1 MRETVGG
8 IYMPNLIKD
17 ISALAI
23 FIIIFVLFTIFLKK
37 PINKITEKVQDRF
50 NESDLT
56 GH

>member
-1 MRETVGG
+1 
-8 IYMPNLIKD
+8 MPNLIKD

-23 FIIIFVLFTIFLKK
+23 FIIIFVLFTILFKK

>member
-1 MRETVGG
+1 MS
-8 IYMPNLIKD
+8 NLIKD